1 MKGRFSF
8 KALPIVVPT
17 GGKRKQWSDDCKP
30 TDESATLLDGRYS
43 TVEQVDPSL
52 RFQAI
57 GACPVVFRAS
67 VIRVVFFKLIGT
79 GVLAGLTA
87 AGSSNPN
94 VVKSCALAAAVNTVA
109 VIHYFFIWRT
119 RLQTL
124 NIGPLGAVGVGL
136 NRGTASF
143 AEQASANAKKTF
155 AQEIIVD
162 SLR

>member
-17 GGKRKQWSDDCKP
+17 GGKRKEWSDDCKP

-109 VIHYFFIWRT
+109 VIHYFFSTLRT
-119 RLQTL
+119 ILPRVSHAML
-124 NIGPLGAVGVGL
+124 
-136 NRGTASF
+136 
-143 AEQASANAKKTF
+143 
-155 AQEIIVD
+155 
-162 SLR
+162 